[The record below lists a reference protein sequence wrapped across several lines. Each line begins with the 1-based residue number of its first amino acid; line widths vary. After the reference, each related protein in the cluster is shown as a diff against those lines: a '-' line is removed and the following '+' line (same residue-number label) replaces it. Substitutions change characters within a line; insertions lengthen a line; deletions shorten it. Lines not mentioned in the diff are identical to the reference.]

1 MSLEVD
7 ALKIDGLN
15 GILKAVAGDVSVA
28 SNSDIQSLIGFT
40 PVFPYNNNG
49 VTCAVTAIGAVN
61 IAGVADRLDFLPFC
75 PNVSFTSI
83 AFNVIVTTEV
93 VASKVRIVV
102 YSSVAG
108 YPTAKLYESPDL
120 DCETTGTKEHVTS
133 FNFVAGTF
141 YWVGVHSNS
150 TATLRGIGT
159 GGQMALQQNT
169 GGTLCGVMRVS
180 ATFGAIPTPLD
191 GVTAVSST
199 IPTVTMRT

>member
-7 ALKIDGLN
+7 ALKIDVLN
-15 GILKAVAGDVSVA
+15 GILKGVEGNVTVA

-49 VTCAVTAIGAVN
+49 VTCAVNAIGAVDV
-61 IAGVADRLDFLPFC
+61 AGVSDRLDFLPFC

-83 AFNVIVTTEV
+83 AFNVIVTNAV
-93 VASKVRIVV
+93 VASKVRIVIMG
-102 YSSVAG
+102 SVNG
-108 YPTAKLYESPDL
+108 YPTTILYESPDL
-120 DCETTGTKEHVTS
+120 DCVTTGTKEHVTS

-159 GGQMALQQNT
+159 GGQMALQQNA

-180 ATFGAIPTPLD
+180 ATFGAIPTPLV
-191 GVTAVSST
+191 GVTAVSSS